1 MTTSVKS
8 IIFASLMASVSP
20 YWRQGSVL
28 KKTLFSLFFVFI
40 LWSVKAQDDTVQYAD
55 PWYLFNPM
63 TSDSYRNPVWDDLTD
78 DGLTIQKY
86 RSNNTKEL
94 IYGVAVV
101 MDTFVPDKMFVETPY
116 FYTLVYD
123 SLAEYHL
130 PVCTPDYSEYY
141 DTSDYFICLDVQKRD
156 SATFDAYTRRCFFKY
171 QYNYD
176 NDLYIPGERT
186 FTCFEFYFDTPYVNN
201 SSSVYVGTHY
211 IFNYERLEW
220 CISKKYLK
228 LIGENNVYFAQ
239 NLPDDV
245 PDGGGLHYC
254 LPHNGVHVG
263 FTSYFLDNW
272 GGAFPIVRLR
282 CTLPRMVRETG
293 RGSDHLSIAWQD
305 HDDASGFQVAIYP
318 EGTPE
323 DSIVP
328 IDVDGTSYTFT
339 GLAPEVHYLY
349 SVRKRCHYA
358 TNSYD
363 TIVSSD
369 WYPPQELY
377 FAPSEGIADI
387 GAPRFSL
394 SPNPAGE
401 AVTVT
406 FVEPST
412 GCRLELYD
420 ADGRRVEALAV
431 PPAAT
436 EATLDLRHQAPGIYL
451 LKLLSPAGNA
461 VRKLVVR

>member
-1 MTTSVKS
+1 M
-8 IIFASLMASVSP
+8 
-20 YWRQGSVL
+20 
-28 KKTLFSLFFVFI
+28 KKTLFSLFFVSL
-40 LWSVKAQDDTVQYAD
+40 LWTAAAQQDTVQYLD
-55 PWYLFNPM
+55 PWYLFNPV
-63 TSDSYRNPVWDDLTD
+63 TSDSYKNPDWGHLYQLGPLV
-78 DGLTIQKY
+78 QKFH
-86 RSNNTKEL
+86 SSNTKEVV
-94 IYGVAVV
+94 YGVAIV
-101 MDTFVPDKMFVETPY
+101 MDTLVPNKYFVDTPY
-116 FYTLVYD
+116 FYAMVFD

-130 PVCTPDYSEYY
+130 PMYPPEYSGFF
-141 DTSDYFICLDVQKRD
+141 DTSDYYICLNVQPRD

-176 NDLYIPGERT
+176 DALYSPGERV
-186 FTCFEFYFDTPYVNN
+186 FTCFEFFFDTPYINN
-201 SSSVYVGTHY
+201 SSSVVVGQRY
-211 IFNYERLEW
+211 LPDLERLEW
-220 CISKKYLK
+220 WIAIRFLKVMGSKNIYL
-228 LIGENNVYFAQ
+228 EV
-239 NLPDDV
+239 NLSDDV
-245 PDGGGLHYC
+245 PDGGGPHYC
-254 LPHNGVHVG
+254 QPHDGVHV
-263 FTSYFLDNW
+263 YFPSVAHNNW
-272 GGAFPIVRLR
+272 GGVFPIVRLR

-293 RGSDHLSIAWQD
+293 RGSDHLSIAWQN

-339 GLAPEVHYLY
+339 GLTPGVHYLY

-363 TIVSSD
+363 TIVSGD

>member
-1 MTTSVKS
+1 M
-8 IIFASLMASVSP
+8 
-20 YWRQGSVL
+20 
-28 KKTLFSLFFVFI
+28 KKNVFLLFFVSL
-40 LWSVKAQDDTVQYAD
+40 LWTAEAQKDTVQYLD
-55 PWYLFNPM
+55 PWYLFNPLSSS
-63 TSDSYRNPVWDDLTD
+63 TCYTDIFLSTYLPLYPPFFQIYRN
-78 DGLTIQKY
+78 I
-86 RSNNTKEL
+86 NTKL
-94 IYGVAVV
+94 PVYGIAVVADTSFLKYPLRPDASHFKVKLLDSIYGFLSFGDLNLPAIHTV
-101 MDTFVPDKMFVETPY
+101 
-116 FYTLVYD
+116 TL
-123 SLAEYHL
+123 
-130 PVCTPDYSEYY
+130 
-141 DTSDYFICLDVQKRD
+141 D
-156 SATFDAYTRRCFFKY
+156 SAVFDSFTKLCFFKY
-171 QYNYD
+171 SYNYIED
-176 NDLYIPGERT
+176 VMTHSTTYDPGSRV
-186 FTCFEFYFDTPYVNN
+186 FPCFELYFDRPYVRNWEN
-201 SSSVYVGTHY
+201 ICVGQTHGSVYTDSDY
-211 IFNYERLEW
+211 WILTNRF
-220 CISKKYLK
+220 LK
-228 LIGENNVYFAQ
+228 DSTTNTCYFYQGYNDDFFSPGLGYPLGEVFA
-239 NLPDDV
+239 
-245 PDGGGLHYC
+245 Y
-254 LPHNGVHVG
+254 
-263 FTSYFLDNW
+263 NW
-272 GGAFPIVRLR
+272 GGVFPIVRLR
-282 CTLPRMVRETG
+282 CTLPRMVHETG

-339 GLAPEVHYLY
+339 GLTPGVHYLY

-363 TIVSSD
+363 TIVDGD
-369 WYPPQELY
+369 WFPRQQCYII
-377 FAPSEGIADI
+377 PSEGIADI

-451 LKLLSPAGNA
+451 LKLLSPTGNA
-461 VRKLVVR
+461 VRKLVHK